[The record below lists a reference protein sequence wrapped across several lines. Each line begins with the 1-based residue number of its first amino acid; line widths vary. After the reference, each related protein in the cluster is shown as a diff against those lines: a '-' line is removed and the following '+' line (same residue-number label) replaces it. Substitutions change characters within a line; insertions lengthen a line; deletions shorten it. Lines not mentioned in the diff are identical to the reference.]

1 MLRKKSKSTDLFIG
15 SFITDWVV
23 KSKIEHSANLILNL
37 TDKTN
42 RIISMIE
49 NDIKKT
55 KGYLAQEK
63 KDQRVIIVGIKKK

>member
-1 MLRKKSKSTDLFIG
+1 
-15 SFITDWVV
+15 
-23 KSKIEHSANLILNL
+23 
-37 TDKTN
+37 
-42 RIISMIE
+42 MIE